1 MSRAKVEGQIAISAE
16 QWTTMCGIHVMFYQR
31 LAREHL
37 LGMRIVFGGTWL
49 GLGPILLVLASCA
62 NVISP
67 AVNETQTNPAPSAS
81 TVVEYAQVTMGAA
94 SSFRFRL
101 VHEHGSTTLSGG
113 LSLRDVEGKV
123 VMPDRIALVA
133 GANLGRA
140 FVTMELVVLGD
151 ITYMTNPLTGN
162 WSQISRTESPISF
175 FDPAALIADI
185 LNDLDDPY
193 YLFSDTPNIRRI
205 RGTVGAEAFAVLVPD
220 VDETRT
226 LDVVL
231 ELDGDSYAVNKV
243 EITGSVS
250 DTEASNIRRVF
261 EFWDINEPLNVD
273 API

>member
-1 MSRAKVEGQIAISAE
+1 MY
-16 QWTTMCGIHVMFYQR
+16 GIHVMLYQC
-31 LAREHL
+31 LPKMHL
-37 LGMRIVFGGTWL
+37 SGMSMAFVRMWL
-49 GLGPILLVLASCA
+49 GLCPVLVVLVSCA

-67 AVNETQTNPAPSAS
+67 ALNETKTNSAPSAS
-81 TVVEYAQVTMGAA
+81 TLVEYAQVTMGAA

-101 VHEHGSTTLSGG
+101 VHEHGRTVLPGG
-113 LSLRDVEGKV
+113 LALRDVEGKV

-140 FVTMELVVLGD
+140 FVTVELVVLGD
-151 ITYMTNPLTGN
+151 MTYMTNPLTGN

-185 LNDLDDPY
+185 LSDLDDPY
-193 YLFSDTPNIRRI
+193 YLFSDAANITLI
-205 RGTVGAEAFAVLVPD
+205 GGTVGAKAFAVLVPD

-226 LDVVL
+226 LHVVL
-231 ELDGDSYAVNKV
+231 ELDADSYAVNKV
-243 EITGSVS
+243 EITGSLS
-250 DTEASNIRRVF
+250 ETETSNIKRVF